1 MDTVYLE
8 KLIRGLVL
16 NKNVGSSFKEI
27 RILKIGEKS
36 SKDINEN
43 LQWLSNSLGLFNQR
57 DKERSCFRVF
67 LELIKAKKESKLIS
81 SDEIAFNSHLSR
93 GTVIHHINKLIE
105 HDFIVEYKNRYAL
118 KSKNVE
124 SLIKDLERNINNV
137 FKDLKKVAKEIDREL
152 KL

>member
-1 MDTVYLE
+1 M
-8 KLIRGLVL
+8 L

-105 HDFIVEYKNRYAL
+105 HDFIVE
-118 KSKNVE
+118 
-124 SLIKDLERNINNV
+124 
-137 FKDLKKVAKEIDREL
+137 
-152 KL
+152 

>member
-1 MDTVYLE
+1 M
-8 KLIRGLVL
+8 L

>member
-1 MDTVYLE
+1 M
-8 KLIRGLVL
+8 
-16 NKNVGSSFKEI
+16 GSSFKEI
-27 RILKIGEKS
+27 RVLKTEKKN
-36 SKDINEN
+36 SKDLNEN
-43 LQWLSNSLGLFNQR
+43 LQWLSNSLGLFNTR
-57 DKERSCFRVF
+57 DKEKSCFRVF
-67 LELIKAKKESKLIS
+67 LELIKAKKENKLIS

-124 SLIKDLERNINNV
+124 SLINDLEINIHSV
-137 FKDLKKVAKEIDREL
+137 LKELKKVAKEIDKEL